1 MSKNENVFING
12 AVSPLETKRSRGESG
27 DAGEPGNK
35 RSRDRNREDHP
46 EGNQDEGQEN
56 QNKED
61 PDQPEP
67 EEFLNPKG
75 PTTPPSPTTAE
86 WIQHQITHMPY
97 KPWCPICV
105 KNAAAN
111 NPHRTLHHSRGV
123 AMFCMDYMFMTQ
135 KPSEEDLM
143 YPTLVIKEKIS
154 NGVWALPGIRKGA
167 YKSKSVKRVTEVIVS
182 GHQQLL

>member
-61 PDQPEP
+61 PD
-67 EEFLNPKG
+67 
-75 PTTPPSPTTAE
+75 
-86 WIQHQITHMPY
+86 
-97 KPWCPICV
+97 
-105 KNAAAN
+105 
-111 NPHRTLHHSRGV
+111 
-123 AMFCMDYMFMTQ
+123 
-135 KPSEEDLM
+135 
-143 YPTLVIKEKIS
+143 
-154 NGVWALPGIRKGA
+154 
-167 YKSKSVKRVTEVIVS
+167 
-182 GHQQLL
+182 